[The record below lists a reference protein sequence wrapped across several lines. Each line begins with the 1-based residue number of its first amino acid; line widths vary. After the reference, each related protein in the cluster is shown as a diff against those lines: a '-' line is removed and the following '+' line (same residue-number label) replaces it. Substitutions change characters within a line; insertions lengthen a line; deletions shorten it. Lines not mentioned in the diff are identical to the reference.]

1 MPPRS
6 NTAILW
12 ASILSFLAWPPWR
25 AFIYRA
31 CPRTKGIPS
40 WAQRSASQVPGED
53 TLDADDEILPVRRDR
68 LEKRV
73 RYCRHIPV
81 QHDLARLIQDAE
93 VHGAGV

>member
-1 MPPRS
+1 M
-6 NTAILW
+6 
-12 ASILSFLAWPPWR
+12 

-93 VHGAGV
+93 VHGAGGQIDPAVKLVLLGVESHEVSSS